1 MLLENYCYTKINFC
15 PREKTGIMI
24 MCSEGTSPML
34 QIAADVVVEGG
45 RKREGMV
52 AEAVDEGDMKYETV
66 LLACLNHK
74 ERK

>member
-1 MLLENYCYTKINFC
+1 
-15 PREKTGIMI
+15 MI